1 MSLVSNTLDNFR
13 VRNQMMMMLMLCWRV
28 SRGYMPFT
36 GNYNQIFFLQFL
48 DLIALIDI
56 LTEN

>member
-1 MSLVSNTLDNFR
+1 
-13 VRNQMMMMLMLCWRV
+13 MMMMLMLCWRV
-28 SRGYMPFT
+28 SREYMPFT

-56 LTEN
+56 LTEIVHT